1 MTMTLAGPGRR
12 RPPVPETGGTAFEIS
27 AVPPPVT
34 PQEAF
39 SALGPENVQPA
50 AAATLAKTD
59 NIFIFIFSFL

>member
-12 RPPVPETGGTAFEIS
+12 RLPEPETGGTAFEIS

-39 SALGPENVQPA
+39 STFGPEKVQPT
-50 AAATLAKTD
+50 AAATQAKRE
-59 NIFIFIFSFL
+59 NIFILIF